1 MRRWKKGLG
10 SDMPVFLMVAES
22 VMNPF
27 PLRQNYDNLK
37 LALHIERKNAS
48 FQAVV
53 EDPDTVLLATENMWH
68 APRTKTPR

>member
-37 LALHIERKNAS
+37 LALHIERKNALS
-48 FQAVV
+48 HFR
-53 EDPDTVLLATENMWH
+53 LSW
-68 APRTKTPR
+68 KTPIRCF

>member
-37 LALHIERKNAS
+37 LALHIERKNALSS
-48 FQAVV
+48 FR
-53 EDPDTVLLATENMWH
+53 LS
-68 APRTKTPR
+68 